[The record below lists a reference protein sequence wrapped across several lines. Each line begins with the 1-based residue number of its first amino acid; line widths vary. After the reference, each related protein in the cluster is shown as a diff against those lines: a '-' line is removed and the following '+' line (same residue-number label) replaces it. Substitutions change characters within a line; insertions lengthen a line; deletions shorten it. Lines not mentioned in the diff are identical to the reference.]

1 MKKQEAIR
9 LVQVEQTHQIHYD
22 CDNVGLLREVTGNI
36 KLIGAFDFYTYE
48 DCKDVPYFSRPI
60 IKLSEIT
67 EEEELDNTER
77 VIEVF
82 DGGEWVP
89 RVLIAFKN
97 NKALCWSCS
106 ETIEESKNVSKATL
120 WDEWREI
127 QPKVELTNYEF
138 EKLVGCK
145 FENFKIKE

>member
-1 MKKQEAIR
+1 MKKQDAIR
-9 LVQVEQTHQIHYD
+9 LVQVEKTHQIHND
-22 CDNVGLLREVTGNI
+22 CENLELLNEILGGEYVRHWN
-36 KLIGAFDFYTYE
+36 FYIYLNCQDE
-48 DCKDVPYFSRPI
+48 PFSNKKI

-127 QPKVELTNYEF
+127 KPKVELTNDEF